1 MLTQVSWAALLL
13 VHIIPA
19 LALFRPALIT
29 KLYQVEA
36 TSPLFLLFQHRAA
49 LFLVVCLICAWAIV
63 RPEVR
68 HLATVTVGFSMLSFL
83 GLFWAAGSPPSL
95 RSIALV
101 DLIGLPFLV
110 FVAWQAFKPL
120 G

>member
-110 FVAWQAFKPL
+110 FVAWQAFKSL

>member
-1 MLTQVSWAALLL
+1 MFTQISWGALLL

-19 LALFRPALIT
+19 LALFQPALIT
-29 KLYQVEA
+29 KLYRVEA

-49 LFLVVCLICAWAIV
+49 LFLVVCVICAWSVV

-68 HLATVTVGFSMLSFL
+68 QLATVAVGFSMISFL
-83 GLFWAAGSPPSL
+83 WLFWVAGSPSSL
-95 RSIALV
+95 RTIALI
-101 DLIGLPFLV
+101 DLIGIPFLAYA
-110 FVAWQAFKPL
+110 AWQAFKPL

>member
-1 MLTQVSWAALLL
+1 MFTQISWGALLL
-13 VHIIPA
+13 VHLIPA
-19 LALFRPALIT
+19 LALFQPGLIT
-29 KLYQVEA
+29 KLYRVEA
-36 TSPLFLLFQHRAA
+36 ASPLFLLFQHRAA
-49 LFLVVCLICAWAIV
+49 LFLVVCMICAWSIV

-68 HLATVTVGFSMLSFL
+68 QLATVAVGFSMLSFL
-83 GLFWAAGSPPSL
+83 WLFWAAGSPPSL

-101 DLIGLPFLV
+101 DLIGLPLLA